1 MITIILSCLLALA
14 VVGLMVAG
22 YFITKFLKYI
32 MWFEDYYESVLEDY
46 DKSVETLL
54 EVEARMDKILSMP
67 IFFDN
72 AEIRFVVEQGRD
84 EARFSRII
92 IRRMA
97 EHLVRQLKAEKI
109 SYEELL
115 QTTDNA
121 GDDAPAKTYSIN
133 GELVAEPSVYM
144 DYENDGGEDPNDPM
158 VKYRPGPPFKQVAAR
173 AFDTSVIRRQHMR

>member
-1 MITIILSCLLALA
+1 MTTIIILSCLL
-14 VVGLMVAG
+14 VIFGVGLLFAAI
-22 YFITKFLKYI
+22 YIAKFLRYI

-72 AEIRFVVEQGRD
+72 AEIRAVVEQGRD

-97 EHLVRQLKAEKI
+97 EHLVRQLKSEKI
-109 SYEELL
+109 SYQELL
-115 QTTDNA
+115 QTTQDN
-121 GDDAPAKTYSIN
+121 DESQSKTYSIN
-133 GELVAEPSVYM
+133 GELVDEHEALYDAME
-144 DYENDGGEDPNDPM
+144 EDQNDPM
-158 VKYRPGPPFKQVAAR
+158 VRYRPGPPFKQVAAR
-173 AFDTSVIRRQHMR
+173 AFDSSVIRRQHMR